1 MKDLTPRNWFA
12 RTFLPPQSANPQA
25 MEIQAEQD
33 GAEAQ
38 NNLGVLFTNCPP
50 FPSDL
55 EAAVRNFQKSADR
68 GNPLAQVNLGLMHA
82 RGEGVALNTNEARKW
97 FRRAAEQGDASG
109 QFKLGMSCHRGSFDL
124 TGAPAEEAQVEALK
138 WFLLAAAQQF
148 QNAENLS
155 GSLTMQMTSA
165 QVAETNRRVAAFAKK
180 IEGSSSLA

>member
-1 MKDLTPRNWFA
+1 MKDSTPRNWFA
-12 RTFLPPQSANPQA
+12 RTFLPNQSGTPLTIEAQA
-25 MEIQAEQD
+25 DLD

-38 NNLGVLFTNCPP
+38 NNLAVLFTNCPP
-50 FPSDL
+50 FPTDL
-55 EAAVRNFQKSADR
+55 QAAIRNFQKSADQ
-68 GNPLAQVNLGLMHA
+68 GNALAQVNLGLMHA
-82 RGEGVALNTNEARKW
+82 RGEGVAPNIDEARKW

-109 QFKLGMSCHRGSFDL
+109 QFKLGMSCHRCSFDL

-180 IEGSSSLA
+180 I